1 MSNWQKLSQL
11 SAELWIFELRYLWA
25 EISALRVVKIIMPQT
40 LFGVPFLNW
49 DMAPFWVQFAWLELF
64 LRARFCVFYSA
75 WTLSDPPVGVTIL
88 DTSGLK
94 FKQCS
99 FGWWDHCLATGEF
112 LFLMWGIKVS
122 YNFSLLKSSCQFLSR
137 FKVSLSRCV
146 SMFGKPAPSSTK
158 PDSSDTPSTTLQL
171 LTWQC

>member
-1 MSNWQKLSQL
+1 MNNGRKNRSSIVTFLSY
-11 SAELWIFELRYLWA
+11 SYKKWWSFTN
-25 EISALRVVKIIMPQT
+25 EI
-40 LFGVPFLNW
+40 FGVSFLNW
-49 DMAPFWVQFAWLELF
+49 DMVPCWVQFAWLELF
-64 LRARFCVFYSA
+64 LRARYCVFCSA

-122 YNFSLLKSSCQFLSR
+122 YHFSLLKSSCKFLSIQV
-137 FKVSLSRCV
+137 FFVQVCV
-146 SMFGKPAPSSTK
+146 NVRKARTFFDEARLIRYSIYNIA
-158 PDSSDTPSTTLQL
+158 LVN
-171 LTWQC
+171 LTMLAFQ